1 MKRKVTDDLIA
12 WKNDPEHKSLIV
24 TGCRQCGKTYAVTE
38 FAEQHYDTVVYINF
52 ETDPEKKDYFKG
64 TLEPDT
70 LLPNIE
76 MFEGKE
82 FVKGRSVLVLDEI
95 QACQNA
101 YSSLKPLSRNG
112 SCDVIALGS
121 FLGINLDDND
131 EGISPLGYVDI
142 IQMYPMD
149 FEELLLGMGIKEEFI
164 TSVREHIWGAEPLPD
179 AMNRIV
185 SDLYRR
191 YLVVGGMP
199 EAVSVYSKT
208 SSYPKA
214 MKVLRD
220 IVQILM
226 RDAGKYSRKAGRSK
240 INSCFRSIPQQIAR
254 ENKRFLYKD
263 IEKTANKGRR
273 TYGSALDWLTDSGI
287 ALKCHNLEEPVPPLS
302 ESAIED
308 DFKLY
313 LVDTGILAALM
324 DSFDPTDIV
333 LRDPYSNHGAF
344 MECATASALK
354 KKGYPLYFYRKKN
367 STLEID
373 FVLRSGKAVTLL
385 EVKSG
390 RKTRSRSLDMLMGEK
405 GRWRHGIKIM
415 DTNIRKQ
422 GDILCMPLYAPCF
435 FEEDGPKD
443 IQPLDVENINSMAL

>member
-142 IQMYPMD
+142 I
-149 FEELLLGMGIKEEFI
+149 
-164 TSVREHIWGAEPLPD
+164 
-179 AMNRIV
+179 
-185 SDLYRR
+185 
-191 YLVVGGMP
+191 
-199 EAVSVYSKT
+199 
-208 SSYPKA
+208 
-214 MKVLRD
+214 
-220 IVQILM
+220 
-226 RDAGKYSRKAGRSK
+226 
-240 INSCFRSIPQQIAR
+240 
-254 ENKRFLYKD
+254 
-263 IEKTANKGRR
+263 
-273 TYGSALDWLTDSGI
+273 
-287 ALKCHNLEEPVPPLS
+287 
-302 ESAIED
+302 
-308 DFKLY
+308 
-313 LVDTGILAALM
+313 
-324 DSFDPTDIV
+324 
-333 LRDPYSNHGAF
+333 
-344 MECATASALK
+344 
-354 KKGYPLYFYRKKN
+354 
-367 STLEID
+367 
-373 FVLRSGKAVTLL
+373 
-385 EVKSG
+385 
-390 RKTRSRSLDMLMGEK
+390 
-405 GRWRHGIKIM
+405 
-415 DTNIRKQ
+415 
-422 GDILCMPLYAPCF
+422 
-435 FEEDGPKD
+435 
-443 IQPLDVENINSMAL
+443 